1 MKIDHIHFFV
11 EDAAH
16 QRNWFVTRLGWT
28 FVKQATL
35 LDRHLE
41 VLRYRDT
48 LFVLSSPRTS
58 TSPVAQYL
66 RTHGPGVADVA
77 IEVENLAVILRRLEH
92 HPNPKP
98 QALGCRQ
105 NQPKTTTA
113 AVLSQLA
120 SPNNNLGN
128 AGNPPLTWTTIAGW
142 GGLCHTLIER
152 RPLAASSPGGSGL
165 DHIVLNV
172 PMGEL
177 QAAVTFYQTLFEL
190 QKQQSFNIQTE
201 QSGLGSQVLFD
212 PASQL
217 YFNINQPTSANSQIQ
232 TFLDAN
238 RGAGIQHIALHSEP
252 IVPTVTALRRR
263 GVPLLSVP
271 LTYYNQLQRRLQAD
285 RVDSVSPQEW
295 QQIVKQQILIDWQ
308 PQKTR
313 ALLLQIFSQPI
324 FQAPT
329 FFLSLLSVVG
339 LCGALVRATF
349 WPFTKQ
355 LKQRCKGSAS
365 PGETYHDPANTPQRL
380 PLGWQTA
387 AVF

>member
-48 LFVLSSPRTS
+48 LFVLSSPRSS

-92 HPNPKP
+92 HPNLKP

-105 NQPKTTTA
+105 NQPKPTTA

-365 PGETYHDPANTPQRL
+365 LGETYHDPANTPQRL